1 MTEGRGRGVK
11 ALESGWHGFW
21 RLPWTMSLAS
31 GTWAPVT
38 TPGNPLSLVKLSP
51 HAAPKNSPRTLRV
64 EGCPTQKRVSLLPGG
79 PGLTGSFVRG
89 SSHPSWA
96 WDLAQTVSSWLFRRS
111 ASSLVIPVGFSI
123 MPPRPLRAYLGTL
136 AAASALKSSQDSVQ
150 LWPLYLTRLTCFS
163 VIGFPSLDPESW
175 L

>member
-51 HAAPKNSPRTLRV
+51 HAAPKNSPRTLSV

-111 ASSLVIPVGFSI
+111 ASSLVIPVGFQHHAS
-123 MPPRPLRAYLGTL
+123 PTPACLPGNTGCSLCPEVLSRLCPAL
-136 AAASALKSSQDSVQ
+136 ASVLDKTYMLLCYRFSQ
-150 LWPLYLTRLTCFS
+150 P
-163 VIGFPSLDPESW
+163 
-175 L
+175 